1 MVFAFVLS
9 LMRPCPNFARKAPLL
24 ILRALTIPLLVYTA
38 ALAAANPG
46 LAEGTDLSALREGDM
61 RKLVVADDPLPA
73 PDVPFTAPDGSQTT
87 LAASNGKVRL
97 VNFWATWC
105 APCREEMPAL
115 QALQQD
121 LGGADFEV
129 LLVATGRNAPEGIAR
144 FFSEEG
150 ITMQTALDPK
160 GALGRAAGIAG
171 LPVTL
176 VLDREGREV
185 ARLTGGADWASPSAR
200 AIVAALV
207 AQ

>member
-1 MVFAFVLS
+1 M
-9 LMRPCPNFARKAPLL
+9 

-38 ALAAANPG
+38 ALAAANPA
-46 LAEGTDLSALREGDM
+46 LAEGADLAALREGDM
-61 RKLVVADDPLPA
+61 RKLVLAEDPLPA
-73 PDVPFTAPDGSQTT
+73 PDAAFVAPDGSETT
-87 LAASNGKVRL
+87 LAASDGKVRL

-121 LGGADFEV
+121 LGGPEFEV
-129 LLVATGRNAPEGIAR
+129 LLVATGRNAPDAIAR
-144 FFSEEG
+144 FFTEEG
-150 ITMQTALDPK
+150 IVLQTALDPK

-176 VLDREGREV
+176 ILDREGREI

-207 AQ
+207 AR

>member
-1 MVFAFVLS
+1 M
-9 LMRPCPNFARKAPLL
+9 
-24 ILRALTIPLLVYTA
+24 ILRALTIPLLVYTVT
-38 ALAAANPG
+38 LAAANPA
-46 LAEGTDLSALREGDM
+46 LAEGPAFAQDSDLAALREGDM
-61 RKLVVADDPLPA
+61 RKLVLADEPQPA
-73 PDVPFTAPDGSQTT
+73 PDAAFIAPDGSQTT

-115 QALQQD
+115 QALQRD

-129 LLVATGRNAPEGIAR
+129 LLVATGRNAPEAIAR
-144 FFSEEG
+144 FFAEEG
-150 ITMQTALDPK
+150 ITLRTALDPK
-160 GALGRAAGIAG
+160 GALGRAAGVAG
-171 LPVTL
+171 LPVTV

-207 AQ
+207 AAR